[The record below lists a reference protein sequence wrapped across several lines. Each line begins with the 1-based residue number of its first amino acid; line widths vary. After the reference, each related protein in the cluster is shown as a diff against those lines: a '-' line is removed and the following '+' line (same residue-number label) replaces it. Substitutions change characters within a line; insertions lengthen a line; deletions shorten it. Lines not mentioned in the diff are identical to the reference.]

1 MNLQKIQTKI
11 FKKKIQNIKHL
22 FHRLSNKEIKKFNPN
37 LSCRNSFQKSRQNKF
52 FTIDQTNIDK
62 LKIKNSSSSLF
73 QSNDV
78 DLVRSLN
85 FDHIEQINDDSIL
98 RYNLMNSLQ
107 KYPKEE
113 EEDKTKDLFQEKFQN
128 NESGY
133 MQLPKLEKLKSV
145 NRYKSY
151 ELIHDHKRKIQN
163 EKTEQYQ
170 KELINRLKEL
180 REKANK
186 KKTEK
191 NNMFEKLKKIR
202 EELDDIDFENR
213 LSSKKYKK
221 QLADIIGNKSDIQKE
236 EIINHKYQDGLQ
248 AMKKN
253 FIKSKII
260 METSKLNKS
269 SICFKDIKDNSIINN
284 INNQILSSRN
294 NKNNELKNKFKDN
307 YNNINKLFSNINK
320 KSTKNIYKLNL
331 KKGINNQSL
340 TTFQMEILK
349 SKKKRELEDFQNS
362 QIHKENF
369 LKLTIKYLQFKISKL
384 NKELESGK
392 KEEKEIINKLMLF
405 YKEILYKAKKVKKD
419 GLVWI
424 IKAIWYLGENVPMSF
439 LPPFLDFDSI
449 EYLFKLAHKQLEIEY
464 FTKKVH
470 EMKLSLKKDISDKY
484 KNDFIRLKIKY
495 KSKKENNNS
504 LLLDKSK
511 FYINMKKANNE
522 SISEEKKNVYL
533 DLVKEFEE
541 KNRQFELMNLPEIN
555 RINSVKEHLQKIKD
569 DIIKLKQN
577 EIKRISKC
585 FIENNYEEIYHT
597 NIETVLSALIGTDT
611 KDTEMNKYHILKKN
625 HMLKLK
631 KIRFFDHEH
640 VRKILSIKE

>member
-269 SICFKDIKDNSIINN
+269 SNCFKDIKDNSIINN

-405 YKEILYKAKKVKKD
+405 YKEILYKGKKVKKD

-439 LPPFLDFDSI
+439 MPPFLDIDSI
-449 EYLFKLAHKQLEIEY
+449 DYLFQLAHKQLEIEF
-464 FTKKVH
+464 FTKKIND
-470 EMKLSLKKDISDKY
+470 MKLSFKKECPIKI
-484 KNDFIRLKIKY
+484 KNDIIKLKIINKEIN
-495 KSKKENNNS
+495 ENNKNCF
-504 LLLDKSK
+504 LDKSK
-511 FYINMKKANNE
+511 LYSKNDNSELINENKKDAILN
-522 SISEEKKNVYL
+522 
-533 DLVKEFEE
+533 LVKELKK
-541 KNRQFELMNLPEIN
+541 KNLEFELMNIPEIN
-555 RINSVKEHLQKIKD
+555 KINNVKNHIEKIKN
-569 DIIKLKQN
+569 DIIILKQN
-577 EIKRISKC
+577 EIKRIFKC
-585 FIENNYEEIYHT
+585 FIENNYEEKYHT
-597 NIETVLSALIGTDT
+597 NIETVLTALVGPDS
-611 KDTEMNKYHILKKN
+611 KDNEINQYHIVKKN
-625 HMLKLK
+625 HILKLK
-631 KIRFFDHEH
+631 KIRFFDHEYM
-640 VRKILSIKE
+640 KKKFT